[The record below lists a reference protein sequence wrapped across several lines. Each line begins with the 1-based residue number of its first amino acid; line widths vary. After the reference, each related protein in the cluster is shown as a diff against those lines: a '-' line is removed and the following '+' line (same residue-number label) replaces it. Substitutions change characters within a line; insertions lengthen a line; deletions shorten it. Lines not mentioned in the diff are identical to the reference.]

1 MSIFKNLFGKKKNEN
16 PFDFSKIVVDMHS
29 HLVPGIDDGSQS
41 LEESIDLI
49 RSLKNLGYKKIIT
62 TPHIMAD
69 RYKNTPEIIK
79 TGLKK
84 IRQVLENQRIEIE
97 IDAAAE
103 YLIDDLF
110 VTKIKEGEL
119 LTMGDNFILVELSY
133 FIEPPNLNNV
143 FFELQTNGYN
153 VILAHPERYTYWHE
167 NFEKYQDLYD
177 RGIYLQLN
185 INSLTG
191 WYSKESMHIAQKLID
206 NKLIK
211 FLGSDTHNAVY
222 MNELQKSAY
231 EPYLNKA
238 FETNKII
245 NSKLY

>member
-1 MSIFKNLFGKKKNEN
+1 MSIFKNLFGKKKNDN
-16 PFDFSKIVVDMHS
+16 PFDFSEIVVDMHS

-41 LEESIDLI
+41 LEESINLI
-49 RSLKNLGYKKIIT
+49 RSLKSLGYKKLIT

-69 RYKNTPEIIK
+69 RYKNTPEIIMA
-79 TGLKK
+79 GLKK
-84 IRQVLENQRIEIE
+84 IRQALENQRIEIE

-110 VTKIKEGEL
+110 LAKIKEKNL

-167 NFEKYQDLYD
+167 NMEKYQDLYD
-177 RGIYLQLN
+177 RGIFLQLN

-191 WYSKESMHIAQKLID
+191 WYSKESMRIAHKLID

-231 EPYLNKA
+231 EPYLNKV
-238 FETNKII
+238 FETNNIM